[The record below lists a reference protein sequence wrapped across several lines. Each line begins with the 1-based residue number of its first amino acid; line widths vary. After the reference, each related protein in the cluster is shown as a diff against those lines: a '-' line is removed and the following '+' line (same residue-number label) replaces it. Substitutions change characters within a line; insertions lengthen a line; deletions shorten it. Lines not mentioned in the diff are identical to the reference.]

1 MGSGSGRDPQRIKCA
16 PFLGLVFRNHE
27 GCRYSSS
34 ACHPYYADKVKLKG
48 SLLFASK
55 RSIGVSSA

>member
-1 MGSGSGRDPQRIKCA
+1 MRAI
-16 PFLGLVFRNHE
+16 LGLVFRNHE
-27 GCRYSSS
+27 GSRYSSS

-55 RSIGVSSA
+55 RSIGFSSA